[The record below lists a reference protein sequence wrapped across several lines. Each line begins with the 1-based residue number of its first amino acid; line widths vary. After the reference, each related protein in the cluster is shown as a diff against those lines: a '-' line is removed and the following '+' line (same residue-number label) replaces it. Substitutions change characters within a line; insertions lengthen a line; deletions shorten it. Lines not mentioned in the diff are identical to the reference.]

1 LIRHKTKNI
10 LNNILGTSRAN
21 LNLAVGSLERIMGKL
36 SANYRQVIGK
46 LPANYRQIMG
56 DRFSIDF

>member
-10 LNNILGTSRAN
+10 LKNILGSSRAN

-36 SANYRQVIGK
+36 SANYG
-46 LPANYRQIMG
+46 QIMG
-56 DRFSIDF
+56 KLWAIAFK